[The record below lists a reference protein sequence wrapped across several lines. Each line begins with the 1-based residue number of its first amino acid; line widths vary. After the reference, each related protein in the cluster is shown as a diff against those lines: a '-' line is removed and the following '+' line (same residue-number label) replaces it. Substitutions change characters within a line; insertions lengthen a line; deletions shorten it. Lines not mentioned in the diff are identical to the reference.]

1 MRMNDVET
9 ELAALTA
16 EDGYRLYAQRLQV
29 WRFCS
34 SAACRRAHGCGD
46 PPSCWRRFAD
56 WAEAVKASAQRERD
70 ANDPAVEA
78 LRSELGRRIRRLAEA
93 MRTEA

>member
-1 MRMNDVET
+1 MSIEIES
-9 ELAALTA
+9 ELKELTP

-29 WRFCS
+29 WRLCS
-34 SAACRRAHGCGD
+34 NAACRRARGCGD
-46 PPSCWRRFAD
+46 PPSCCRRFAD

-70 ANDPAVEA
+70 ANDPAAEA

-93 MRTEA
+93 MRTEP

>member
-1 MRMNDVET
+1 MI
-9 ELAALTA
+9 ELESELKALTA

-46 PPSCWRRFAD
+46 PASCCRRFAD
-56 WAEAVKASAQRERD
+56 WAEAVKAAAQRERA
-70 ANDPAVEA
+70 ANDPAIEA